1 MEKMISIPAAR
12 FAADEDA
19 ALKAKR
25 EELKKKLLAGKKV
38 TIAPDGNVTKGDDT
52 SSIVIPKGKLATE
65 DAAAK
70 KRKELAEKL
79 KNSQPVKIAPNGN
92 VTGNGGDSTI
102 TIPKGKLAGD
112 DAIKR
117 AREKAKQE
125 ILNRT
130 RIKDALINGDSI
142 VIDGT
147 GHPTDDPNKAAI
159 KIPAGKLAVAQW
171 YEKDPGLLM
180 AEKAAMNR
188 AFPGFTLD
196 KLDDG
201 RLAWVGSLNIGILG
215 DNEWHIMAVYNN
227 NHPQQVM
234 GSSVRVY
241 LIQPDIDELIADLG
255 WRPLHLLMDSNN
267 QLYLCTAEAGNIKTG
282 KETTSA
288 ASVIAWAVKW
298 LMSFELVLT
307 GDLTQEQF
315 NTHGVL

>member
-1 MEKMISIPAAR
+1 MKKIISIPATR
-12 FAADEDA
+12 LAADDA
-19 ALKAKR
+19 TLKAKR
-25 EELKKKLLAGKKV
+25 EELKNKLLEGKKV
-38 TIAPDGNVTKGDDT
+38 TIAPDGNVTKDNDS
-52 SSIVIPKGKLATE
+52 SSIVIPKGILANDSTLKE
-65 DAAAK
+65 ERERLRREILAK
-70 KRKELAEKL
+70 KLLNKET
-79 KNSQPVKIAPNGN
+79 VY
-92 VTGNGGDSTI
+92 
-102 TIPKGKLAGD
+102 
-112 DAIKR
+112 
-117 AREKAKQE
+117 
-125 ILNRT
+125 
-130 RIKDALINGDSI
+130 
-142 VIDGT
+142 IDGRDGGKVGDKQNDKT
-147 GHPTDDPNKAAI
+147 TI
-159 KIPAGKLAVAQW
+159 KVPRGVLAVSQW
-171 YEKDPGLLM
+171 YEKNPALLM

-188 AFPGFTLD
+188 AFPHFTLD

-227 NHPQQVM
+227 NHPEQVM

-241 LIQPDIDELIADLG
+241 LIQPDIDELIKDLG

-267 QLYLCTAEAGNIKTG
+267 QLYLCTAEAGNIKIG

>member
-1 MEKMISIPAAR
+1 MKKIISIPATKM
-12 FAADEDA
+12 AADDA
-19 ALKAKR
+19 TLKAKR
-25 EELKKKLLAGKKV
+25 EELKKKLLEGKKV
-38 TIAPDGNVTKGDDT
+38 TIAPDGNVTKGDDS
-52 SSIVIPKGKLATE
+52 SSIVIPKGKLAA
-65 DAAAK
+65 DDDILKK
-70 KRKELAEKL
+70 KREELKKKL
-79 KNSQPVKIAPNGN
+79 LEGKKVTIAPDGN
-92 VTGNGGDSTI
+92 VT
-102 TIPKGKLAGD
+102 KGD
-112 DAIKR
+112 DSS
-117 AREKAKQE
+117 
-125 ILNRT
+125 
-130 RIKDALINGDSI
+130 SI
-142 VIDGT
+142 VI
-147 GHPTDDPNKAAI
+147 PK
-159 KIPAGKLAVAQW
+159 GKLAVAQW

-180 AEKAAMNR
+180 AEKAAMNH

-241 LIQPDIDELIADLG
+241 LIQPDIDELIKDLG

-307 GDLTQEQF
+307 GDLSQEQF

>member
-1 MEKMISIPAAR
+1 MLEGKKVTIAPDGNVTKGDNSSSITIPQGKL
-12 FAADEDA
+12 AADDDI
-19 ALKAKR
+19 LKKKR
-25 EELKKKLLAGKKV
+25 EELKKKLLEGKKV
-38 TIAPDGNVTKGDDT
+38 TIAPDGNVTKGDD
-52 SSIVIPKGKLATE
+52 SS
-65 DAAAK
+65 
-70 KRKELAEKL
+70 
-79 KNSQPVKIAPNGN
+79 S
-92 VTGNGGDSTI
+92 I
-102 TIPKGKLAGD
+102 TIP
-112 DAIKR
+112 
-117 AREKAKQE
+117 Q
-125 ILNRT
+125 
-130 RIKDALINGDSI
+130 
-142 VIDGT
+142 
-147 GHPTDDPNKAAI
+147 
-159 KIPAGKLAVAQW
+159 GKLAVAQW

-180 AEKAAMNR
+180 AEKAAMNH

-201 RLAWVGSLNIGILG
+201 RLAWVGSLNVGILG

-241 LIQPDIDELIADLG
+241 LIEPDIDELIKDLG

-307 GDLTQEQF
+307 GDLSKEQF

>member
-1 MEKMISIPAAR
+1 MEKNFSIPATKM
-12 FAADEDA
+12 AADDA
-19 ALKAKR
+19 TLKAKR
-25 EELKKKLLAGKKV
+25 EELKKKLLEGKKV
-38 TIAPDGNVTKGDDT
+38 TIAPDGNVTKGDDS
-52 SSIVIPKGKLATE
+52 SSIVIPKGKLAT
-65 DAAAK
+65 DDDILKK
-70 KRKELAEKL
+70 KREELKKKL
-79 KNSQPVKIAPNGN
+79 LEGKKITIKPGTNGKADGN
-92 VTGNGGDSTI
+92 VMGGDDSS
-102 TIPKGKLAGD
+102 
-112 DAIKR
+112 
-117 AREKAKQE
+117 
-125 ILNRT
+125 
-130 RIKDALINGDSI
+130 SI
-142 VIDGT
+142 VI
-147 GHPTDDPNKAAI
+147 PK
-159 KIPAGKLAVAQW
+159 GKLAVAQW

-188 AFPGFTLD
+188 YFPGFTLD

-241 LIQPDIDELIADLG
+241 LIQPDIDELIKDLG

-282 KETTSA
+282 KENTSA
-288 ASVIAWAVKW
+288 AGVIAWAVKW

-307 GDLTQEQF
+307 GDLSQEQF

>member
-1 MEKMISIPAAR
+1 MEKIFSIPATKM
-12 FAADEDA
+12 AADDA
-19 ALKAKR
+19 TLKAKR
-25 EELKKKLLAGKKV
+25 EELKKKLLEGKKV
-38 TIAPDGNVTKGDDT
+38 TIAPDGNVTKGDDS
-52 SSIVIPKGKLATE
+52 SSIVIPKGKLAA
-65 DAAAK
+65 DDDVLKK
-70 KRKELAEKL
+70 KREELKKKL
-79 KNSQPVKIAPNGN
+79 LEGRPVTIAPDGN
-92 VTGNGGDSTI
+92 VT
-102 TIPKGKLAGD
+102 KGD
-112 DAIKR
+112 DSS
-117 AREKAKQE
+117 
-125 ILNRT
+125 
-130 RIKDALINGDSI
+130 SI
-142 VIDGT
+142 VI
-147 GHPTDDPNKAAI
+147 PK
-159 KIPAGKLAVAQW
+159 GKLAVAQW

-180 AEKAAMNR
+180 AEKAAMNH

-215 DNEWHIMAVYNN
+215 GNEWHIMAVYNN
-227 NHPQQVM
+227 NHPQQIM

-241 LIQPDIDELIADLG
+241 LIQPDIDELIEDLG

-307 GDLTQEQF
+307 GDLSQEQF